1 MKKRNIAIA
10 VIVTAMLSAFTNSPR
25 SANAVSLNSGT
36 LLVVDGLA
44 GTNELGA
51 LFAINRVTGKRTLV
65 SDFGNPAQGPL
76 GAFPTGVTVAPG
88 LLGIGGAILVS
99 DSSAGT
105 DENGALFV
113 VDPANGNRKLLSD
126 FGDESQGPH
135 GTVPADVFVET
146 SLLGAGSR
154 IYVVDPGAG
163 ANGNG
168 LLFEVDPATG
178 MRSVVS
184 DFGNAAQ
191 GSIGQWPSNISIR

>member
-1 MKKRNIAIA
+1 MTRRNVLIA
-10 VIVTAMLSAFTNSPR
+10 VTAVALLAAFTNSPHG
-25 SANAVSLNSGT
+25 ANTAALSPGT
-36 LLVVDGLA
+36 LLIVDGLA
-44 GTNELGA
+44 GTDELGA
-51 LFAINRVTGKRTLV
+51 LFAINRVTGKRTLI

-88 LLGIGGAILVS
+88 ILGIGGSILVS

-113 VDPANGNRKLLSD
+113 IDPANGMRTVLSD
-126 FGDESQGPH
+126 FGNESQGPH

-146 SLLGAGSR
+146 GLLGAGSR

-163 ANGNG
+163 TNGNG
-168 LLFEVDPATG
+168 LLFEVDPGTG
-178 MRSVVS
+178 MRTVVS

-191 GSIGQWPSNISIR
+191 GSLGQWPSNISIR